1 MKLHYLIFRSW
12 LYQICRG
19 IDLECV
25 TPRFYSK
32 SIGCCKRFPGR
43 NAITGF
49 NTLKHWISELV
60 TEIVERLEK
69 DVEENNRQPR
79 QSVISFTLEMNGE
92 DVAQSRSA
100 PLTSIDQES
109 LEKVM
114 MDVLKKNIDPFF
126 KKDEAAG
133 LLNYPIK
140 YMGISA
146 GKFLTIQKKTVT
158 LETMFAKQ
166 ALKASTSAKEIDV
179 LPACSSTQVK
189 DDSESLNDNSE
200 LLENNSE
207 SVKENPLEK
216 MFEKQSQ
223 MFKEKPAEK
232 AKPKRKPSF
241 FKNFFVNPDT
251 EEQTEKQ
258 TTTNLKKE
266 SLIPI
271 DEGMS
276 SSKENVE
283 VESKESQEMKAL
295 EDWFINDTDDD
306 KPDLLVYKN
315 EAEKKA
321 LEKLLEIQSNI
332 DGNESFDLEKEKT
345 TLKRLME
352 FKDEDK
358 SGDKIPVIIEEKIE
372 KLENISMKCEKCGKN
387 IVNNEKAIQSHKDY
401 HTALDVSREQREEY
415 RQNARNKIISPKQA
429 PPAKKAKLDTTVTSI
444 KTFFEHRDPS
454 EESTV
459 EQQPCEECGRLIDVD
474 KLAEH
479 TDYHFA
485 RKIQIE
491 MNSNG
496 IKMVSKAK
504 KPQQAKG
511 KGKDSKS
518 VPTVMTFFSQP
529 STSKTSIH

>member
-1 MKLHYLIFRSW
+1 MKLHYPIFRSW

-49 NTLKHWISELV
+49 NTLKHWITELV

-79 QSVISFTLEMNGE
+79 HSVISFTLEINGE

-100 PLTSIDQES
+100 PITSIDQES

-126 KKDEAAG
+126 KKDETAG

-166 ALKASTSAKEIDV
+166 ALKVSTNGKDLDV
-179 LPACSSTQVK
+179 PSGSACSSTQAK
-189 DDSESLNDNSE
+189 DE
-200 LLENNSE
+200 SE
-207 SVKENPLEK
+207 SVKDGSHLVKEKPLEK

-223 MFKEKPAEK
+223 MFKEKTTEIV
-232 AKPKRKPSF
+232 KPKRRPSF
-241 FKNFFVNPDT
+241 FKHFFTKEPEKQPTTNV
-251 EEQTEKQ
+251 EEQ
-258 TTTNLKKE
+258 
-266 SLIPI
+266 SLISI
-271 DEGMS
+271 DEDIS
-276 SSKENVE
+276 NPKENIE
-283 VESKESQEMKAL
+283 MESKESQEMKAL
-295 EDWFINDTDDD
+295 ENWFINDIGDD
-306 KPDLLVYKN
+306 KPDLPVYKN

-321 LEKLLEIQSNI
+321 LEKLYEIQSSI
-332 DGNESFDLEKEKT
+332 DGNESFDLEKEKN
-345 TLKRLME
+345 TLQRLME
-352 FKDEDK
+352 IKTADN
-358 SGDKIPVIIEEKIE
+358 SGDQIPVITE
-372 KLENISMKCEKCGKN
+372 ENIENLGNEEPKKPESSVKCEKCGKN
-387 IVNNEKAIQSHKDY
+387 IVNNEKAVQSHKDY
-401 HTALDVSREQREEY
+401 HTALDVSRKQREEF
-415 RQNARNKIISPKQA
+415 RQEVKNKILSSKQS
-429 PPAKKAKLDTTVTSI
+429 PPAKKPKLDTTISSI
-444 KTFFEHRDPS
+444 KTFFENRNPS

-459 EQQPCEECGRLIDVD
+459 DLQPCEECGRLIDVD

-485 RKIQIE
+485 RKVQIE
-491 MNSNG
+491 MNSKD

-504 KPQQAKG
+504 KPQQSKG

-518 VPTVMTFFSQP
+518 VPSVMKFFSQP